1 MSIENPKKPNLRIE
15 HPVGSKQLFIN
26 QTLEKLTEDDII
38 NGTVTFTPED
48 FRLIIDEVKTRSQDK
63 NIPEKER
70 EKWMALYRA
79 LAFS

>member
-1 MSIENPKKPNLRIE
+1 MENGEKPKPNLRIE
-15 HPVGSKQLFIN
+15 HSVGPKQLFIN

-48 FRLIIDEVKTRSQDK
+48 FRLIIDEVKTRSQDQ
-63 NIPEKER
+63 NRTEEER
-70 EKWMALYRA
+70 GRWMALYRA